1 MQQCRTGS
9 LDAIHR
15 SDLMWHVPLTGIPPP
30 RCTSS
35 GVNGCT
41 GVACAAIVFCTF
53 RFYFIGMSW
62 LFFPLGALAIVAVL
76 LYRHWAGKRR
86 RQQLLATP
94 LTSEQR
100 EVIAR
105 LVPIV
110 RRLPEPLR
118 PKLEGKINLF
128 LDQVTFRGNQG
139 LEITEEIRLSIAAQ
153 ACLLIANS
161 PAWYN
166 TIRNVLVHPS
176 AFHIHRNSHDGLVVH
191 EGRHSMLGESWAR
204 GPVILS
210 WEHALHGG
218 LEEADGHNVV
228 IHEFAHQL
236 DSLTGDTNG
245 IPILRK
251 GQAYKGWEKAM
262 LDAFHKHVERVERG
276 HNTLIDPYG
285 ANNHQE
291 FFAEAIVAFFERPRL
306 MHREEP
312 ALYAQLSELL
322 ALDPAHWD

>member
-1 MQQCRTGS
+1 M
-9 LDAIHR
+9 
-15 SDLMWHVPLTGIPPP
+15 
-30 RCTSS
+30 S
-35 GVNGCT
+35 G
-41 GVACAAIVFCTF
+41 
-53 RFYFIGMSW
+53 
-62 LFFPLGALAIVAVL
+62 LFFLLGALAIVAVL
-76 LYRHWAGKRR
+76 LYRHWARKRR
-86 RQQLLATP
+86 REQLLATP
-94 LTSEQR
+94 LTSDQR

-176 AFHIHRNSHDGLVVH
+176 AFHINRNTHDGLVVH

-218 LEEADGHNVV
+218 LGEDDGHNVV

-291 FFAEAIVAFFERPRL
+291 FFAEAIVAFFEKPRL

>member
-1 MQQCRTGS
+1 
-9 LDAIHR
+9 
-15 SDLMWHVPLTGIPPP
+15 
-30 RCTSS
+30 
-35 GVNGCT
+35 
-41 GVACAAIVFCTF
+41 
-53 RFYFIGMSW
+53 MSW

-76 LYRHWAGKRR
+76 SYRNWARKRR
-86 RQQLLATP
+86 REQLLATP
-94 LTSEQR
+94 LTSDQR

-110 RRLPEPLR
+110 RRLPEALR

-139 LEITEEIRLSIAAQ
+139 LEITDEIRLSIAAQ

-176 AFHIHRNSHDGLVVH
+176 AFHINRNTHDGLVVH

-218 LEEADGHNVV
+218 LGEDDGQNVV

-291 FFAEAIVAFFERPRL
+291 FLPKRL
-306 MHREEP
+306 SRF
-312 ALYAQLSELL
+312 
-322 ALDPAHWD
+322 